1 MAEMEITRMK
11 QIKIFYYSDTADRKV
26 EKAVNAWIADNN
38 IDVVDIK
45 FGSYC
50 TPNPDCYR
58 ECIEVMVIY
67 EVKTA

>member
-1 MAEMEITRMK
+1 MAEVEIMRMK

-38 IDVVDIK
+38 IDVVDVR

-50 TPNPDCYR
+50 TPDPNHYR

-67 EVKTA
+67 EV

>member
-11 QIKIFYYSDTADRKV
+11 QIKIFYYSDTADREV

-38 IDVVDIK
+38 IDVVDVR

-50 TPNPDCYR
+50 TPDLTRYR

-67 EVKTA
+67 EVEAT

>member
-1 MAEMEITRMK
+1 MAKMEITRMK
-11 QIKIFYYSDTADRKV
+11 QIKIFYYSDTADREV

-50 TPNPDCYR
+50 TPNSIYR

-67 EVKTA
+67 EVETA

>member
-1 MAEMEITRMK
+1 MK
-11 QIKIFYYSDTADRKV
+11 QIKIFYYSETADNEV
-26 EKAVNAWIADNN
+26 EKAVNEWIAENN
-38 IDVVDIK
+38 IDVVDVK

-50 TPNPDCYR
+50 MPTPTYYR